1 MKDSRSTLILVDAII
16 NVIIG
21 VILLL
26 FPLGI
31 PGWLGLPHSANPF
44 YPLILGAVILG
55 IGLALIIE
63 FSPRPTNWRGLG
75 LEGAITINFCGGGML
90 LIWLIFFNSNIP
102 LRGLVSSRAANMFY
116 YPVDRCHCGSDGW
129 YYRNGNNNF
138 RKNEFSGWLS
148 KNRLKGF
155 LNQVETLLISFRYY
169 SKPD

>member
-1 MKDSRSTLILVDAII
+1 MKDSRSILILVDAII

-102 LRGLVSSRAANMFY
+102 LRGLIILWTVAIVVLTVGIIEMVTTISGKTNSRA
-116 YPVDRCHCGSDGW
+116 G
-129 YYRNGNNNF
+129 
-138 RKNEFSGWLS
+138 
-148 KNRLKGF
+148 
-155 LNQVETLLISFRYY
+155 
-169 SKPD
+169 